1 MPPDSFLLD
10 HDLVT
15 AFEVGWSVLH
25 RDVSL
30 FVAEQL
36 ISTLDNLHCVDRDI
50 QLGLLRLRRTLAKHR
65 DAGSPWLAR
74 SAAEVIAMLD
84 MTAWIGVL
92 GLLDECPVLPAA
104 LTANLEGR
112 TTTVSPTAFDFIST
126 AAQIG
131 DIRTFMRKLPDV
143 LSR

>member
-1 MPPDSFLLD
+1 MTEPLIQKAPP
-10 HDLVT
+10 
-15 AFEVGWSVLH
+15 A
-25 RDVSL
+25 RDQERH
-30 FVAEQL
+30 AADAPPPQ
-36 ISTLDNLHCVDRDI
+36 
-50 QLGLLRLRRTLAKHR
+50 RTLLQPGA
-65 DAGSPWLAR
+65 DVL
-74 SAAEVIAMLD
+74 AMLD
-84 MTAWIGVL
+84 MTAWISVL

-112 TTTVSPTAFDFIST
+112 TTTVSATAFDFIST

>member
-1 MPPDSFLLD
+1 MTGPRRRSP
-10 HDLVT
+10 
-15 AFEVGWSVLH
+15 
-25 RDVSL
+25 
-30 FVAEQL
+30 
-36 ISTLDNLHCVDRDI
+36 
-50 QLGLLRLRRTLAKHR
+50 GLRGALRRALPPGTDGVLVGAVV
-65 DAGSPWLAR
+65 AIS
-74 SAAEVIAMLD
+74 
-84 MTAWIGVL
+84 VL

-131 DIRTFMRKLPDV
+131 DIRIFMRKLPDV